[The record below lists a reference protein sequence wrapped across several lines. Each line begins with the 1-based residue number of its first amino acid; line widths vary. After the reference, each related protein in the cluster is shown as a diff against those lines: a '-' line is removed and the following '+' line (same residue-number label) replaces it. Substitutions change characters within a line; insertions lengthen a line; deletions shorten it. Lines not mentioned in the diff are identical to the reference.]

1 MFYLKLAF
9 QNIRKSLSNFSP
21 FLLATTSMFAIT
33 LILSNIAFS
42 KSLDQLKGADAV
54 RTLMKFG
61 LVIIVLF
68 SIIIVSYS
76 YRFLLKQRTRE
87 FGLYNILGLNKRN
100 IATISFWELLMT
112 FVVTAIEG
120 TAFGLIFSEFL
131 YLIFVHLIGGN
142 YFNLKVS
149 FQAILLTLLVFAA
162 IFALLMLFAIMTIK
176 RNSAISLLK
185 DNTRSER
192 EPRGRLVMSIL
203 SIVMLAVAYYLALS
217 VQGPIEALMKFFIA
231 VILVIIGTYLL
242 YIGVTIFVLKR
253 QKANKNYYY
262 KPEHFITTSSMLYR
276 MKTNAVGLANI
287 TILVTMTFVT
297 LATSVALYVGV
308 QKVVAEQFP
317 KNTNISYTGKNIDE
331 NKAALNNF
339 IQENGV
345 DHTKVAPYSTFM
357 VMTNF
362 SVGADKK
369 AVLPAENAKMNDYS
383 VIRFVTR
390 DDMVKLG
397 NELPELA
404 PNQVVLYKAFG
415 DRDVKS
421 VDWFGENLEIVKEV
435 PSLKNLPKFPGVFDV
450 FVFVVSDEQ
459 ELTKLNDLN
468 NQDTIKNNP
477 DNPNVVDFTTP
488 ISTEIL
494 INLPIKERE
503 ALSKKAPNDVNQ
515 PNKVIVS
522 TEKESREGIMEFTG
536 GFLFIGFML
545 GLTFILGAALIIY
558 YKQISEGAED
568 KRSFRILQEVGL
580 TKKEVKK
587 SIDSQV
593 LIVFFMPIIVSIIHF
608 AAAFVMISKL
618 INIFGIT
625 DIGMIAS
632 VSGITILVISVI
644 YYLIYRKTSKI
655 YYRIVE
661 R

>member
-1 MFYLKLAF
+1 
-9 QNIRKSLSNFSP
+9 
-21 FLLATTSMFAIT
+21 
-33 LILSNIAFS
+33 
-42 KSLDQLKGADAV
+42 
-54 RTLMKFG
+54 
-61 LVIIVLF
+61 
-68 SIIIVSYS
+68 
-76 YRFLLKQRTRE
+76 
-87 FGLYNILGLNKRN
+87 
-100 IATISFWELLMT
+100 MT
-112 FVVTAIEG
+112 FAATVVTG
-120 TAFGLIFSEFL
+120 TVLGLIFSEFL

-149 FQAILLTLLVFAA
+149 FTAILLTLLVFAA
-162 IFALLMLFAIMTIK
+162 IFALLMCFAMVTIK

-192 EPRGRLVMSIL
+192 EPRGRLIMSIL
-203 SIVMLAVAYYLALS
+203 SVLMLAVAYYLALS
-217 VQGPIEALMKFFIA
+217 VQGPIEALLKFFIA
-231 VILVIIGTYLL
+231 VILVILGTYLL
-242 YIGVTIFVLKR
+242 YIGITIFVLKR

-308 QKVVAEQFP
+308 QKVVADQYP
-317 KNTNISYTGKNIDE
+317 KNTNISFAGKSIDE
-331 NKAALNNF
+331 NKTALDNF
-339 IQENGV
+339 IQENDI
-345 DHTKVAPYSTFM
+345 DHTKIAPYSTFM
-357 VMTNF
+357 VMTNL
-362 SVGADKK
+362 SVGADQK

-397 NELPELA
+397 NDLPELA

-450 FVFVVSDEQ
+450 FVLVVSDEQ
-459 ELTKLNDLN
+459 ELTKLNELN
-468 NQDTIKNNP
+468 NQDTIKKNS
-477 DNPNVVDFTTP
+477 DNPNVDAFTTP
-488 ISTEIL
+488 ISTEVL
-494 INLPIKERE
+494 IDLPVKERE
-503 ALSKKAPNDVNQ
+503 VLSKKTTNDTNQ
-515 PNKVIVS
+515 INQVIVA
-522 TEKESREGIMEFTG
+522 TEKESREGIMAFTG

-545 GLTFILGAALIIY
+545 GITFILGAALIIY

-568 KRSFRILQEVGL
+568 KRSYRILQEVGL

-593 LIVFFMPIIVSIIHF
+593 SIVFFMPIIVSIIHF

-625 DIGMIAS
+625 DMGMIAS

>member
-9 QNIRKSLSNFSP
+9 QNIRKSFSNFSP

-33 LILSNIAFS
+33 LILSNLAFS
-42 KSLDQLKGADAV
+42 KSLDQLRGADAV

-61 LVIIVLF
+61 LAIIVLF
-68 SIIIVSYS
+68 SVIIVSYS

-112 FVVTAIEG
+112 FVMTLVAG
-120 TAFGLIFSEFL
+120 TILGLIFSEFL
-131 YLIFVHLIGGN
+131 FLIFVHLIGGN
-142 YFNLKVS
+142 YFNLTVS
-149 FQAILLTLLVFAA
+149 IPAVLLTILVFAA
-162 IFALLMLFAIMTIK
+162 IFALLMFFAMVTIK

-192 EPRGRLVMSIL
+192 EPRGRLIMSIL
-203 SIVMLAVAYYLALS
+203 SILMLAVAYYLALS
-217 VQGPIEALMKFFIA
+217 VQGPIEALLKFFIA
-231 VILVIIGTYLL
+231 VVLVIIGTYLL

-253 QKANKNYYY
+253 QKANKSYYY

-317 KNTNISYTGKNIDE
+317 KNTNISINGKNIDE
-331 NKAALNNF
+331 NKATLEHF

-345 DHTKVAPYSTFM
+345 DTSKAAPYSSFT

-362 SVGADKK
+362 SVNADKQ
-369 AVLPAENAKMNDYS
+369 AALPANSPKLNDYAAL
-383 VIRFVTR
+383 RLVTR

-397 NELPELA
+397 NDLPELA
-404 PNQVVLYKAFG
+404 SNQAILYKAFG
-415 DRDVKS
+415 DKDVKS
-421 VDWFGENLEIVKEV
+421 VDWFGEKLEIVKEV

-468 NQDTIKNNP
+468 NQEEIKKNP
-477 DNPNVVDFTTP
+477 GAVDFSTQ
-488 ISTEIL
+488 ISTEWL
-494 INLPIKERE
+494 VNLSAKERE
-503 ALSKKAPNDVNQ
+503 VLSKKAPNDVNQ
-515 PNKVIVS
+515 PNRVIVA
-522 TEKESREGIMEFTG
+522 TEKESKEGIMEFTG

-545 GLTFILGAALIIY
+545 GITFILGAALIIY

-568 KRSFRILQEVGL
+568 KRSYRILQEVGL

-593 LIVFFMPIIVSIIHF
+593 MVVFFMPIIVSIIHF

-625 DIGMIAS
+625 DIGMIAT

>member
-21 FLLATTSMFAIT
+21 FLLATTVMFAIT
-33 LILSNIAFS
+33 LILSNLAFS

-54 RTLMKFG
+54 RMLMKLG
-61 LVIIVLF
+61 LAIIILF
-68 SIIIVSYS
+68 SVIIVSYS

-87 FGLYNILGLNKRN
+87 FGLYNILGLNKLN

-112 FVVTAIEG
+112 FIMTLVAG
-120 TAFGLIFSEFL
+120 TIFGLVFSEFL
-131 YLIFVHLIGGN
+131 FLIFVRLIGGN
-142 YFNLKVS
+142 YFNLTVS
-149 FQAILLTLLVFAA
+149 IPAVLLTILVFAA
-162 IFALLMLFAIMTIK
+162 IFALLMFFAMVTIK

-185 DNTRSER
+185 DNTRSEK
-192 EPRGRLVMSIL
+192 EPRGRLIMSVISLIML
-203 SIVMLAVAYYLALS
+203 SVAYYLALS

-231 VILVIIGTYLL
+231 VVLVIIGTYLL

-308 QKVVAEQFP
+308 QKVVADQFP
-317 KNTNISYTGKNIDE
+317 KNTNISISGKNIDE
-331 NKAALNNF
+331 NKAALNAF
-339 IQENGV
+339 TQENGV
-345 DHTKVAPYSTFM
+345 DTSKTVPYSSFT

-362 SVGADKK
+362 SVNANQE
-369 AVLPAENAKMNDYS
+369 AVLPAQSAKMNDYAAL
-383 VIRFVTR
+383 RFVTR

-397 NELPELA
+397 NDLPELA
-404 PNQVVLYKAFG
+404 PHQVILYKAFG
-415 DRDVKS
+415 DKAVKS
-421 VDWFGENLEIVKEV
+421 VDWYGEKLEIVKEV

-459 ELTKLNDLN
+459 ELAKVNDLN
-468 NQDTIKNNP
+468 NQEELKKNP
-477 DNPNVVDFTTP
+477 GAVEFTTP
-488 ISTEIL
+488 ISTDL
-494 INLPIKERE
+494 LVNLPAKQGE
-503 ALSKKAPNDVNQ
+503 ALVKKAANVNNQ
-515 PNKVIVS
+515 PNQVGVA
-522 TEKESREGIMEFTG
+522 TEKESKSAIMEFTG

-545 GLTFILGAALIIY
+545 GITFILGAALIIY

-568 KRSFRILQEVGL
+568 KRSYRILQEVGL

-593 LIVFFMPIIVSIIHF
+593 MVVFFMPIIVSIIHF

-625 DIGMIAS
+625 DIGMIAT